1 MIRLKKMLALAIAM
15 IMVICTVNLAA
26 FADPN
31 SGDLTPDQKRLYL
44 AQLRA
49 LQDAQDK
56 E

>member
-31 SGDLTPDQKRLYL
+31 SGDLTPDQKITITGL
-44 AQLRA
+44 
-49 LQDAQDK
+49 DK
-56 E
+56 GDKVHL